1 MIHIDNVFAYGF
13 TQEEEKI
20 IKKMLPAKES
30 YLTSTDCF
38 TDLIAVNSYAIF
50 INASEVPYDEW
61 DILWEYYLEVG
72 VVAEALVIVG
82 GVIIP
87 EQLKKKVHWYR
98 DFESLRKD
106 MSYILLSAYRKNK
119 KAEVFSSTLA
129 NAIMILNQIRLCPGV
144 TTAQLAERL
153 ELSNRSI
160 QRYIETL
167 RVAGEWIEYDRS
179 LKGWRLTMGKS
190 VLWDDVSD

>member
-106 MSYILLSAYRKNK
+106 I
-119 KAEVFSSTLA
+119 
-129 NAIMILNQIRLCPGV
+129 
-144 TTAQLAERL
+144 
-153 ELSNRSI
+153 
-160 QRYIETL
+160 
-167 RVAGEWIEYDRS
+167 DR
-179 LKGWRLTMGKS
+179 KS
-190 VLWDDVSD
+190 VV